1 VYSYSWNVKKFFAVA
16 TAILLLSS
24 CGLVKAIDYSFY
36 VPDHGEYEIHGSCF
50 GIEDQPNQRLLI
62 TDCGGYINVLVSTL
76 SLGLLR
82 SSERTSTIYKN
93 ATKEYLGIK
102 YAECEITKSRDLGGR
117 MFEFFYSCP
126 SRKKSVQTHE
136 ARAVR

>member
-1 VYSYSWNVKKFFAVA
+1 MHSYSWNVKKFFAVA

-126 SRKKSVQTHE
+126 SRKKPVQLHE